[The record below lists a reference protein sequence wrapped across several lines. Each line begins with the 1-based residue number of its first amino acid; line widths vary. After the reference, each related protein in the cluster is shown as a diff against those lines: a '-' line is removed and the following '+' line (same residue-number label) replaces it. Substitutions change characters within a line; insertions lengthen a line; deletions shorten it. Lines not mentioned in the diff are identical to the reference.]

1 MRFGYSETCLDHETG
16 PRHPENADRL
26 LAIRERLK
34 REHGVAYVEADPV
47 DKAALTSVHDP
58 DYVDEVE
65 AFCEAGGGEWDP
77 DTIAVEETWDAL
89 RTSAALARRAA
100 REALDGAD
108 GRRTPFALG
117 RPPGHHAEPDEA
129 MGFCFAGNVA
139 IAAQDALDSGRADR
153 VAIVDWD
160 VHHGNGTQEIFYDRG
175 DVLFVSLHERGLFPG
190 TGTFDET
197 GRGEGEGT
205 TVNAPLPAGGDDAD
219 YQAIFQGIVTPA
231 VVRFDPDLLLVSAGF
246 DAHESDPISRMRV
259 STEGF
264 GVLTTIVREV
274 ADLVDAPLAFVLEGG
289 YSLEALSDSVAMVN
303 DVFDGYD
310 PVDPDG
316 AVGTEVEQIMA
327 DLANDHPG
335 V

>member
-1 MRFGYSETCLDHETG
+1 MRFGYSETCLDHETS

-26 LAIRERLK
+26 LAIREGLK
-34 REHGVAYVEADPV
+34 REHGVEYVEADPV
-47 DKAALTSVHDP
+47 EKSVLKTVHDA

-77 DTIAVEETWDAL
+77 DTVAVEETWDAL
-89 RTSAALARRAA
+89 RTSAGLARWAA
-100 REALDGAD
+100 REATDGAD
-108 GRRTPFALG
+108 GRRTPFAIG

-129 MGFCFAGNVA
+129 MGFCFANNVA
-139 IAAQDALDSGRADR
+139 IAAQDALDSGAADR

-160 VHHGNGTQEIFYDRG
+160 VHHGNGTQEIFYDRE
-175 DVLFVSLHERGLFPG
+175 DVLFVSLHESGLFPG
-190 TGTFDET
+190 TGMLDEI
-197 GRGEGEGT
+197 GRGDGEGA
-205 TVNAPLPAGGDDAD
+205 TVNVPLPAGGDDAD
-219 YQAIFQGIVTPA
+219 YQAVFQGIVTPA
-231 VVRFDPDLLLVSAGF
+231 VTYFDPDLLLVSAGF
-246 DAHESDPISRMRV
+246 DAHRGDPISRTRV

-264 GVLTTIVREV
+264 GVLTTIVREI

-289 YSLEALSDSVAMVN
+289 YSLDALSESVAMVN

-327 DLANDHPG
+327 DLANDHPAL
-335 V
+335 